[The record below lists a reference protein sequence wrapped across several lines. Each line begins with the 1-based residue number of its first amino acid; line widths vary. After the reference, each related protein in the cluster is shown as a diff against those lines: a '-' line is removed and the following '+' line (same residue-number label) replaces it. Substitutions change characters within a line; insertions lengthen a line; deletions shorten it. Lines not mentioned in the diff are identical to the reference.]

1 MLSLY
6 ASKLHY
12 DECDRIRHVS
22 IDQHFFIEQ
31 QRQIRLARQAILTFQ
46 CQNTKY
52 GCQETLKAE
61 ERVDHEKYCD
71 YQKVHCAEIDC
82 KTDISFLNLLGKFF

>member
-1 MLSLY
+1 MSHFDIMMQGLEWAGLSY
-6 ASKLHY
+6 QQYQEH
-12 DECDRIRHVS
+12 

-71 YQKVHCAEIDC
+71 YQKVHCWMGQYID
-82 KTDISFLNLLGKFF
+82 L